1 MKEVGFVNNLESL
14 NSYESLKGNEMKT
27 VFGGSQADYN
37 FSWGI
42 GHTVNKALKFEKKLY
57 KRYGL
62 IFAG

>member
-1 MKEVGFVNNLESL
+1 MKEMGFVNNLESL

-42 GHTVNKALKFEKKLY
+42 GHTVNKALTFEKNCISDM
-57 KRYGL
+57 G
-62 IFAG
+62 